1 MTHEYNTRSKMVD
14 TDASA
19 QKYLTRPEQNIIDS
33 LKDEISNLKD
43 AVIKRLREENLNLQ
57 QKWNKLV
64 AKIVKFETE
73 QNSLAQSG
81 RRSNIVFS
89 GIPESLDDN
98 NLDNTVISMMSDI
111 NVNIEVNFTK
121 ISDTNQI
128 NQYLD
133 IKNYILKTE

>member
-1 MTHEYNTRSKMVD
+1 MTHEYNTRSKMFD

-19 QKYLTRPEQNIIDS
+19 QKYLARPEQNIIDS

-98 NLDNTVISMMSDI
+98 ILDNTVISMMSDI

>member
-1 MTHEYNTRSKMVD
+1 M
-14 TDASA
+14 
-19 QKYLTRPEQNIIDS
+19 
-33 LKDEISNLKD
+33 
-43 AVIKRLREENLNLQ
+43 
-57 QKWNKLV
+57 

-98 NLDNTVISMMSDI
+98 NLDNTFIFMMSDV

-121 ISDTNQI
+121 ISDTNQS
-128 NQYLD
+128 NQYMD

>member
-81 RRSNIVFS
+81 RRSNIVF
-89 GIPESLDDN
+89 
-98 NLDNTVISMMSDI
+98 
-111 NVNIEVNFTK
+111 
-121 ISDTNQI
+121 
-128 NQYLD
+128 
-133 IKNYILKTE
+133 

>member
-121 ISDTNQI
+121 ISDTNQS

>member
-1 MTHEYNTRSKMVD
+1 MVD

-98 NLDNTVISMMSDI
+98 NLDNTVISMVSDI

>member
-1 MTHEYNTRSKMVD
+1 M
-14 TDASA
+14 
-19 QKYLTRPEQNIIDS
+19 
-33 LKDEISNLKD
+33 
-43 AVIKRLREENLNLQ
+43 
-57 QKWNKLV
+57 

>member
-1 MTHEYNTRSKMVD
+1 MVD

-19 QKYLTRPEQNIIDS
+19 QKYLTRPEKNIIDS

-89 GIPESLDDN
+89 GIPESLDHN

-121 ISDTNQI
+121 ISDTNQS
-128 NQYLD
+128 NQYMD

>member
-121 ISDTNQI
+121 ISDTNQS
-128 NQYLD
+128 NQYMD

>member
-81 RRSNIVFS
+81 RRSNIVFT

-121 ISDTNQI
+121 ISDTNQS
-128 NQYLD
+128 NQYMD